1 MSPGAV
7 PTSLLQQQNFPIPR
21 ISPGSPNP
29 RDSLFYQSAA
39 PASLL
44 FVPQDLEKR
53 DKNRALKVKSQ
64 GKKLLP
70 ELKPGAPGCS
80 FQLSWDKQGLGE
92 HHTSHRLR
100 FGTEFGVNSN
110 LTLYTLDG
118 QSCQTPNPKGKQQQE
133 VFPQEGSTYVP
144 DHDPFEFIDL
154 GLRLCHLVWALAL

>member
-29 RDSLFYQSAA
+29 RDSLFYQSAT

-44 FVPQDLEKR
+44 FVPQGLEKR
-53 DKNRALKVKSQ
+53 DKNPALKVKSQ

-70 ELKPGAPGCS
+70 ELKPGGPGCS

-92 HHTSHRLR
+92 HLTSHRLH

-110 LTLYTLDG
+110 LTLYFGWSEL
-118 QSCQTPNPKGKQQQE
+118 SNPKPKRKAAA
-133 VFPQEGSTYVP
+133 GSVSPGRQY
-144 DHDPFEFIDL
+144 
-154 GLRLCHLVWALAL
+154 LCSGP